1 MEKGRPFF
9 SNGMQTL
16 NIKGMME
23 LENHQWILELMG
35 KSLMRCDIFV
45 QSQNICSQLNLIHYL
60 RLVSGLGKKN
70 LNRSKGH
77 LKQQQ
82 QNNNGDCELNNSI
95 ILILNFLI
103 LIIILVI

>member
-77 LKQQQ
+77 LKKQQ